1 MGNQAQEI
9 YLATNPAREG
19 TLLGQE
25 VLRELGLMEK
35 VTKRVYVN
43 DMAES
48 QIKKSFEQ
56 PQGIENDYLLY
67 QAGLDRQRVDWLGG
81 IDSFEL
87 IKSENMLEGRKQKGT
102 GSIWRVKSGAAIFIH
117 QVNEK
122 IDNWDENAPENNKYG
137 IVMKTSETT
146 SKGKVIQFNQEFFG
160 HKFSKEEGE
169 QLLAGKEITFKGNNG
184 KPVVGSLKRQKYK
197 GKSFW
202 GFMPNWDKEKYEK
215 PNGISD

>member
-102 GSIWRVKSGAAIFIH
+102 GSIWRVKSGVAIFIH

-137 IVMKTSETT
+137 IVMK
-146 SKGKVIQFNQEFFG
+146 
-160 HKFSKEEGE
+160 
-169 QLLAGKEITFKGNNG
+169 L
-184 KPVVGSLKRQKYK
+184 SL
-197 GKSFW
+197 
-202 GFMPNWDKEKYEK
+202 
-215 PNGISD
+215 IHI

>member
-87 IKSENMLEGRKQKGT
+87 IKSENMLEGRKQKGP
-102 GSIWRVKSGAAIFIH
+102 GSIWRVKSG
-117 QVNEK
+117 
-122 IDNWDENAPENNKYG
+122 
-137 IVMKTSETT
+137 
-146 SKGKVIQFNQEFFG
+146 
-160 HKFSKEEGE
+160 
-169 QLLAGKEITFKGNNG
+169 
-184 KPVVGSLKRQKYK
+184 
-197 GKSFW
+197 
-202 GFMPNWDKEKYEK
+202 
-215 PNGISD
+215 